1 MDAKEWIT
9 GVLKMKFVGSER
21 KDDRCLKDEVLVDP
35 WDGMTG
41 DLKMKF
47 GGSMGWDDW

>member
-1 MDAKEWIT
+1 M
-9 GVLKMKFVGSER
+9 
-21 KDDRCLKDEVLVDP
+21 DP

-47 GGSMGWDDW
+47 GGSMGWDGMAGDLKMKFGVSMGWDDW